1 VTVVYT
7 AIYGGYDT
15 LKPHPEHDGVDS
27 WVCYTDDPQLVGT
40 PGWSVFVHPP
50 RFKHPRMDAKWWKCH
65 PPSIRAIDRS
75 IWIDGSMDI
84 HDPEFFTAVLDR
96 LNGDDTDQIRHAM
109 VMFQHPVRT
118 SIIDEARVSEQM
130 TKYAG
135 LPVVQQAHH
144 YCNEWGWHDRELWA
158 STTIGRYHNNR
169 VLAFGGA
176 WFSECEGW
184 TYQDQISLPPLLAR
198 YGIVPAA
205 LPHNLWRNPWFGL
218 RGHASDL

>member
-1 VTVVYT
+1 MTVVYT
-7 AIYGGYDT
+7 AIYGGYDE
-15 LKPHPEHDGVDS
+15 LKPHPEHPGVDR
-27 WVCYTDDPQLVGT
+27 WVCYTDDPSLVDT
-40 PGWSVFVHPP
+40 PGWDVIVAPS

-65 PPSIRAIDRS
+65 PPADGYT
-75 IWIDGSMDI
+75 IWIDGSMLI
-84 HDPEFFTAVLDR
+84 HDPAFFSTVLELLQSGED
-96 LNGDDTDQIRHAM
+96 M
-109 VMFQHPVRT
+109 VMFRHPVRT

-144 YCNEWGWHDRELWA
+144 YCNEWGWHDRQLWA
-158 STTIGRYHNNR
+158 STSIGRRHTSTM
-169 VLAFGGA
+169 LQFGAA

-205 LPHNLWRNPWFGL
+205 LPHNLWKNPWFGL